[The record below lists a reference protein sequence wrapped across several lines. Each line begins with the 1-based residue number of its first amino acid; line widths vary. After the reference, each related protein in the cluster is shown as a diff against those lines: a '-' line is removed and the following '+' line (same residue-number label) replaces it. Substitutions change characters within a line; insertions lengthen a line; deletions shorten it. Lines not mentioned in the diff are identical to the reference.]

1 MNVPKINKRQQQLF
15 VKLKVVA
22 NRSYLL
28 QEGSNGL
35 KWIYVKQYCDEDKC
49 TRFRNCNKIKFS
61 LSLSFYFSLKNISSV

>member
-35 KWIYVKQYCDEDKC
+35 KWINVKQYCDEDKC
-49 TRFRNCNKIKFS
+49 TRFRNCNKI
-61 LSLSFYFSLKNISSV
+61 